1 MEGNVGM
8 SYLSQRRQHVRTEQ
22 LKCLPLSHH
31 NLKFS
36 ETLSHTQGR
45 ARNRNT
51 QLTSSPTHARQAL
64 LLLSPAPK
72 MTHL

>member
-31 NLKFS
+31 NLKLS
-36 ETLSHTQGR
+36 ETLSHTQG